1 MWEHTDSVK
10 NGSEDGWNLLDEGVS
25 GEKHGV
31 LLGPLLDEFLV
42 LVEGLKCVEVHNID
56 VNVLFLNYLQML
68 GISDQADLH
77 LGSWDVR
84 ESDGTGESLIFLG
97 IVVLKSDLEFNSFL
111 ELSFLFVIKDS
122 G

>member
-31 LLGPLLDEFLV
+31 LLGPLLDEFFV

-56 VNVLFLNYLQML
+56 VNVLFLNDLQML
-68 GISDQADLH
+68 GVSDQADLH
-77 LGSWDVR
+77 FGSWDVR
-84 ESDGTGESLIFLG
+84 ESDGTGESLIFLW